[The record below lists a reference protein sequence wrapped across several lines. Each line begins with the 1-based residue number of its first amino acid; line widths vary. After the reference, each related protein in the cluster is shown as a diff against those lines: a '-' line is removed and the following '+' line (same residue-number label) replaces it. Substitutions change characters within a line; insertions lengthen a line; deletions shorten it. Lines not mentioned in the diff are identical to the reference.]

1 MLALDLEPS
10 AIQARL
16 RTKWLGHE
24 LECFHEVD
32 STNTQ
37 VAMRGRTGAPAGM
50 VIVADRQTAGRGR
63 LQRGWHSPEH
73 VNLYFSILLRPPW
86 PPYQP
91 PPVSLAVGVALA
103 ETMERRIGYAP
114 ALKWPNDLLVHDRK
128 LAGVLVE
135 VAATRQQ
142 LEQVILGIGLNVNQD
157 TFPPPLNETAISLC
171 QIIGKRTDRGEL
183 LADLLNTLEPH
194 LEQLDHSNHQMM
206 IESWNSYFS
215 WKGQKIRI
223 QTAQGEIRGIA
234 LGASSHGALRIRE
247 ASGHER
253 EILSGDT
260 FRIDDS
266 SPNESSLPQ
275 NDSETQSQKP
285 DQRSE

>member
-1 MLALDLEPS
+1 MLAADLEPS

-16 RTKWLGHE
+16 RTKWLGHA

-37 VAMRGRTGAPAGM
+37 VAMRGRTGAAAGL

-63 LQRGWHSPEH
+63 LQRAWHSPER

-86 PPYQP
+86 PPHQP

-114 ALKWPNDLLVHDRK
+114 ALKWPNDLLVHNRK

-135 VAATRQQ
+135 VAATRQH
-142 LEQVILGIGLNVNQD
+142 LEQVILGIGLNVNQE
-157 TFPPPLNETAISLC
+157 TFPPPLDETAISLR
-171 QIIGKRTDRGEL
+171 QVISEQTDRGEL

-194 LEQLDHSNHQMM
+194 LEQLDHSNHHMM

-215 WKGQKIRI
+215 WRGQKIRI
-223 QTAQGEIRGIA
+223 QTAQGEFRGIA

-247 ASGHER
+247 ESGQER

-266 SPNESSLPQ
+266 SPQGSSP
-275 NDSETQSQKP
+275 P
-285 DQRSE
+285 DDDKRIQR